1 MAAASPSR
9 RRGLLALVLGGLLV
23 LALTV
28 LSGGRPLLL
37 ALPGAVALLAVLV
50 APLAGLVLSIVTHII
65 WLLGAYA
72 PGGIGLLALSKVFT
86 GLTLLAWLQRAL
98 RDRIAPTYAPHLL
111 ALGGFVVV
119 VMLAPVLTPAFE
131 DGLVGIGK
139 YLMMVLP
146 YLLVANLALSRR
158 ALRVAALAISGAATL
173 AAVLALVERFLPGVN
188 LTFGEGINLGAHVD
202 AGSLDGGVAI
212 VRVTGGIGDANW
224 FSYTM
229 ATALPLCLY
238 WLRVS
243 RTLWGR
249 LAAVGM
255 AVLQAMGIVLS
266 YTRTPLIGLAGA
278 VLFLVW
284 KKRLPL
290 LPVLLLGAVLGL
302 SAPLW
307 LPQGFLDR
315 FFSEKYLRE
324 GSTPMRREIFGMA
337 VKLIAQRP
345 LLGHGYQQ
353 FGPQFIRQS
362 RTEMGEEWER
372 RDEDGSEPARL
383 LRAHNLYLDV
393 WVMHGLLGLLPLLLM
408 YALLLRELAQV
419 VRAGAP
425 PEAELALALM
435 ACLISFYL
443 CGLGGHSQELKIFWV
458 MAGLAAALRR
468 VTFGGGLPPLLSP
481 ADPPASPDSGP
492 RPVPHP

>member
-1 MAAASPSR
+1 MAWPTPIA
-9 RRGLLALVLGGLLV
+9 RRGSALLILGGLLLLV
-23 LALTV
+23 LGLTV

-37 ALPGAVALLAVLV
+37 ALPGLVAVLALLV
-50 APLAGLVLSIVTHII
+50 APLAGLVLTIITQII

-72 PGGIGLLALSKVFT
+72 PGGIGLLALSKIST

-98 RDRIAPTYAPHLL
+98 RDRIAPTYAPHML

-119 VMLAPVLTPAFE
+119 VLLAPVLTPAFE
-131 DGLVGIGK
+131 DGIVGIGK

-146 YLLVANLALSRR
+146 YLLVANLALSPR
-158 ALRVAALAISGAATL
+158 ALRIAALAISAAATVSAL
-173 AAVLALVERFLPGVN
+173 LALVERFLPGVS

-238 WLRVS
+238 WFRVS

-249 LAAVGM
+249 VIAVAM
-255 AVLQAMGIVLS
+255 AGLQAVGIVLS
-266 YTRTPLIGLAGA
+266 YTRTPLIGLAGV

-290 LPVLLLGAVLGL
+290 LPVLVLGAVLGL

-337 VKLIAQRP
+337 VQLVEQRP

-353 FGPQFIRQS
+353 FGPQFIKQS

-372 RDEDGSEPARL
+372 RDEDGSEPAHL
-383 LRAHNLYLDV
+383 LRAHNLYLDI
-393 WVMHGLLGLLPLLLM
+393 WVMHGLAGLAPLLLM
-408 YALLLRELAQV
+408 YGLLLRELGQV
-419 VRAGAP
+419 ARAGAP
-425 PEAELALALM
+425 PEAELALTLM

-458 MAGLAAALRR
+458 IAGLAAALRR
-468 VTFGGGLPPLLSP
+468 VAFGGGIPELNP
-481 ADPPASPDSGP
+481 SG
-492 RPVPHP
+492 R